1 MPISASQPRHLN
13 CIMATMKPLILLLLF
28 AVSVEAQTLPEI
40 ARKERERQA
49 KVKSVHVFT
58 NDDAKTAPSRPAEAA
73 TPQQGTQAKPA
84 ETPAA
89 AAKPAEI
96 VVVPNPRVRKYNEDL
111 ARLRARVVQLNDQST
126 SLQLQLVDLKNQF
139 LAPVTDTIT
148 RSQTQ
153 TKIEQMQQQ
162 LVATESELVETRRA
176 IQVMEAQ
183 GPPKL

>member
-13 CIMATMKPLILLLLF
+13 CIMAPMKPLILLLLF
-28 AVSVEAQTLPEI
+28 AISVEAQSLPEI

-49 KVKSVHVFT
+49 KAKSVQVFT
-58 NDDAKTAPSRPAEAA
+58 NDEAKTAPSRPAEAA
-73 TPQQGTQAKPA
+73 PPQQSTQ
-84 ETPAA
+84 
-89 AAKPAEI
+89 AKPAEI
-96 VVVPNPRVRKYNEDL
+96 VVAPNPRLKKYNDDL
-111 ARLRARVVQLNDQST
+111 ARLKAKVVQLGDQST
-126 SLQLQLVDLKNQF
+126 TLQLQLVDLKNQF

-162 LVATESELVETRRA
+162 LVATETELIETRRA

-183 GPPKL
+183 GPPKP